1 MSSFEFSPAMCLAL
15 DAYRV
20 PPLPQDFAERV
31 VARALAQSRQRPAV
45 PRRASRWRRSGR
57 IVTGIALAGLLSATA
72 AAAGWLGKP
81 VYVPVISQLI
91 EMIAPHRAE
100 IASPVAVPP
109 PAVSP
114 VMNASAEPAPAPPDT
129 AVLASTP
136 QQSPAASQARSEAL
150 SPAAAANPVRTN
162 GVPVAPDPIERGELR
177 RAPFTLPPIREPAP
191 PVSEPIPAL
200 TRALSDPVEST
211 DPAIRAAPT
220 PARAAPTP
228 ARTAAPPP
236 RDVRPA
242 ERLRTPSEPR
252 QPRTAPTPTER
263 RQQLRERRIP

>member
-31 VARALAQSRQRPAV
+31 VARALAESRPRPASQH
-45 PRRASRWRRSGR
+45 RTSRWRRSGR

-91 EMIAPHRAE
+91 EIIAPRRAE
-100 IASPVAVPP
+100 IASPVKVPP
-109 PAVSP
+109 SAVSP
-114 VMNASAEPAPAPPDT
+114 VVNASAEPAPAPPDT
-129 AVLASTP
+129 ATLASTP

-150 SPAAAANPVRTN
+150 PPAAVAIPVRVHNT
-162 GVPVAPDPIERGELR
+162 PVAPDPIERGEQR
-177 RAPFTLPPIREPAP
+177 RIPSTLSPLREPAP

-200 TRALSDPVEST
+200 TRALSDPVESA
-211 DPAIRAAPT
+211 DPAI
-220 PARAAPTP
+220 RAAPTP

-236 RDVRPA
+236 RDARPA
-242 ERLRTPSEPR
+242 ERLRSPSEPR
-252 QPRTAPTPTER
+252 QPRTAPTPAER